1 MFSASCHYGLQAM
14 FYIASHCKEGC
25 NIELKEIAEQRDIP
39 KHFLSKILQ
48 QLVKEKL
55 LCSMKGPHGGFRL
68 SRDPATITLIDI
80 VEAIDGVEIF
90 DECGIGLRQCTESD
104 PCPIHQDFKALRE
117 KVKVLFQTKTL
128 EELANEIIDREKDT
142 LFRKID
148 K

>member
-14 FYIASHCKEGC
+14 FYIASHCEEGC
-25 NIELKEIAEQRDIP
+25 NIELKEIAEEREIP

-48 QLVKEKL
+48 QLVREKL

-90 DECGIGLRQCTESD
+90 DECGIGLRQCTDTD
-104 PCPIHQDFKALRE
+104 PCPIHDNFKILRE
-117 KVKVLFQTKTL
+117 QIKELFQTKTL
-128 EELANEIIDREKDT
+128 ETLANEIVNGDKEN
-142 LFRKID
+142 LFRKMD

>member
-14 FYIASHCKEGC
+14 FYIAAHCKDGC
-25 NIELKEIAEQRDIP
+25 NIELKEIAEERDIP

-48 QLVKEKL
+48 QLVRHKY

-68 SRDPATITLIDI
+68 NQDPASIRLIDI

-90 DECGIGLRQCTESD
+90 DECGIGLKQCNEID
-104 PCPIHQDFKALRE
+104 PCPIHDDFKLLRE
-117 KVKVLFQTKTL
+117 QVKELFQTKTL
-128 EELANEIIDREKDT
+128 EVLVNDIANGNKEN
-142 LFRKID
+142 LFRKVD

>member
-14 FYIASHCKEGC
+14 FYIAAHCREGC
-25 NIELKEIAEQRDIP
+25 NIELKEIAEERDIP

-48 QLVKEKL
+48 QLVRQKL

-90 DECGIGLRQCTESD
+90 DECGIGLRPCNAID
-104 PCPIHQDFKALRE
+104 PCPIHEDFKTLRE
-117 KVKVLFQTKTL
+117 QVKELFQTKTL
-128 EELANEIIDREKDT
+128 EALANDIANGEKETPFREV
-142 LFRKID
+142 D

>member
-25 NIELKEIAEQRDIP
+25 NIELKEIAEERDIP

-48 QLVKEKL
+48 QLVREKL

-90 DECGIGLRQCTESD
+90 DECGIGLRQCTEAD
-104 PCPIHQDFKALRE
+104 PCPIHDDFKTLRE
-117 KVKVLFQTKTL
+117 QVKELFQTKTL
-128 EELANEIIDREKDT
+128 EALATEIKNGEKET
-142 LFRKID
+142 LFRKVD
-148 K
+148 S

>member
-25 NIELKEIAEQRDIP
+25 NIELKEIAEERDIP

-48 QLVKEKL
+48 QLVREKL

-80 VEAIDGVEIF
+80 VDAIDGVEIF
-90 DECGIGLRQCTESD
+90 GECGIGLRQCTEAE
-104 PCPIHQDFKALRE
+104 PCPIHDDFKTLRE
-117 KVKVLFQTKTL
+117 QVKELFQTKTL
-128 EELANEIIDREKDT
+128 EALAIEIANGDKET
-142 LFRKID
+142 LFRKVD
-148 K
+148 T

>member
-14 FYIASHCKEGC
+14 FYIAYHCQEGC
-25 NIELKEIAEQRDIP
+25 NIELKEIAEERNIP

-68 SRDPATITLIDI
+68 SRDAETITLIDI

-90 DECGIGLRQCTESD
+90 DECGIGLRQCAEAE
-104 PCPIHQDFKALRE
+104 PCPIHDDFKTLRE
-117 KVKVLFQTKTL
+117 QVKELFQTKTL
-128 EELANEIIDREKDT
+128 GALATEISNGYKES
-142 LFRKID
+142 LFRNVD

>member
-14 FYIASHCKEGC
+14 FYIAAHCREGC
-25 NIELKEIAEQRDIP
+25 NIELKEIAEERDIP

-48 QLVKEKL
+48 QLVRQKL

-90 DECGIGLRQCTESD
+90 NECGIGLRQCNEKD
-104 PCPIHQDFKALRE
+104 PCPIHDDFKTLRE
-117 KVKVLFQTKTL
+117 QVKELFQTKTL
-128 EELANEIIDREKDT
+128 EALATDIANGEKET
-142 LFRKID
+142 PFRKVE

>member
-14 FYIASHCKEGC
+14 FYIATHCKEGC
-25 NIELKEIAEQRDIP
+25 NIELKEIAAERDIP

-48 QLVKEKL
+48 QLVRQKI

-68 SRDPATITLIDI
+68 NRDPAAITLIDI

-90 DECGIGLRQCTESD
+90 DECGIGLVPCD
-104 PCPIHQDFKALRE
+104 KKNPCPIHDDFKPLRE
-117 KVKVLFQTKTL
+117 QVKELFQTKTL
-128 EELANEIIDREKDT
+128 EELVTEIANGNKEV